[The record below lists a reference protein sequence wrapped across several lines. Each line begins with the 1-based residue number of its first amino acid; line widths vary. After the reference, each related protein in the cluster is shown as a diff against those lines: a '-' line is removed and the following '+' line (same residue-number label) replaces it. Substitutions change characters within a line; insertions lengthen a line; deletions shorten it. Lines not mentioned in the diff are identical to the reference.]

1 MKLLRHALL
10 ATVAALCV
18 TAFAT
23 QARAV
28 AVTGDS
34 SGTFSNIS
42 GCGGDNCRINSTSNG
57 SSTQV
62 EWGYGRFESGS
73 TLTANNVSIN
83 TNTDANDVTFAKLT
97 WFNAST
103 SSSNT
108 PDDFNVNYNLT

>member
-1 MKLLRHALL
+1 MMPVRHALL
-10 ATVAALCV
+10 GLTAALAVAA
-18 TAFAT
+18 FAP
-23 QARAV
+23 QAHAV
-28 AVTGDS
+28 VVTGSS

-108 PDDFNVNYNLT
+108 PD